1 MSNEDKYPGLNLI
14 KGIASSITIIF
25 CFILIIAYF
34 ISFLQ
39 VKFNIFTQKD
49 LSEEI
54 SEEQRPSHSSF
65 MEKTGL
71 ETKEENTKKAKK
83 IGLGSHYMFY
93 LILSH
98 FFGGIIELIYILL
111 NKNYKKKD
119 EDEEED
125 IECQLFGFLHNFFD
139 LSSICWTTMLTYLF
153 YKSTNLSSEIL
164 YKDEKYL
171 LIGFLYWFL
180 SCFIFVVV
188 PFFEK
193 EYGFSNTYC
202 AFRKKK
208 KNKKEI
214 ELLFWIISFIVIVF
228 INSIL
233 NCFWLFKTTIYYSK
247 KLQSLK
253 RYNIKEYKFVFIYV
267 KVFKIFPIVLLSSRI
282 VKLISVVFAL
292 SLENKTIS
300 KIFIYLNGISFNI
313 NGALNSLA
321 CIYFFRGVFW
331 CCFSSKNDNNIEIS
345 SESNICN
352 DLYEPVDS
360 SNDNREN
367 LNE

>member
-125 IECQLFGFLHNFFD
+125 IECQFF
-139 LSSICWTTMLTYLF
+139 T
-153 YKSTNLSSEIL
+153 
-164 YKDEKYL
+164 
-171 LIGFLYWFL
+171 
-180 SCFIFVVV
+180 
-188 PFFEK
+188 
-193 EYGFSNTYC
+193 
-202 AFRKKK
+202 
-208 KNKKEI
+208 
-214 ELLFWIISFIVIVF
+214 
-228 INSIL
+228 
-233 NCFWLFKTTIYYSK
+233 
-247 KLQSLK
+247 
-253 RYNIKEYKFVFIYV
+253 
-267 KVFKIFPIVLLSSRI
+267 
-282 VKLISVVFAL
+282 
-292 SLENKTIS
+292 
-300 KIFIYLNGISFNI
+300 
-313 NGALNSLA
+313 
-321 CIYFFRGVFW
+321 
-331 CCFSSKNDNNIEIS
+331 
-345 SESNICN
+345 
-352 DLYEPVDS
+352 
-360 SNDNREN
+360 
-367 LNE
+367 